1 MRGNVW
7 KMKGKEKLSVEEER
21 IENER
26 KKQENESL
34 TSWRTLKFDYEKKSE
49 YERKN

>member
-1 MRGNVW
+1 
-7 KMKGKEKLSVEEER
+7 MKGKEKLSVEEER

-26 KKQENESL
+26 KKKENESL
-34 TSWRTLKFDYEKKSE
+34 TSRRTLKFDYEKNSE